1 MIIPEESDSVP
12 IEEQKK
18 YENYLFYFT
27 RNSEIFHEGQP
38 GDGCMYL
45 LRSGEVGIFR
55 DVGGQEEMTATVSA
69 VNIIGEMSLL
79 MGWDRTAT
87 IRVISNTAILYKFRY
102 FDLNIIYST
111 AAYSEMLIKR
121 LINDLKIVNDRMVE
135 TNTKYGLIDEQ
146 YTNLMKHGKIVFSAM
161 NYVLENIANDSVIN
175 SKEWHYISAV
185 REMMQ
190 NYVGEYLPEFKE
202 VVSSNDETGFQN
214 LKRIENDQL
223 LPGILKNIIGK
234 K

>member
-12 IEEQKK
+12 MEEQKK
-18 YENYLFYFT
+18 YENHLFYFT
-27 RNSEIFHEGQP
+27 KNSEIFHEGQP

-55 DVGGQEEMTATVSA
+55 NVGGQEEMTATVSA

-102 FDLNIIYST
+102 FDLSMIYST

-121 LINDLKIVNDRMVE
+121 LINDLKIVNDKMVE
-135 TNTKYGLIDEQ
+135 INTQYGLIDEQ
-146 YTNLMKHGKIVFSAM
+146 YTNLIKHTKIVFSAL
-161 NYVLENIANDSVIN
+161 NYSLGNVASDSIIN
-175 SKEWHYISAV
+175 SKEWRYISAV
-185 REMMQ
+185 REMLQ
-190 NYVGEYLPEFKE
+190 NYVVEYLPEFKE
-202 VVSSNDETGFQN
+202 VVSLNDETGFQN
-214 LKRIENDQL
+214 LKKIENDQL
-223 LPGILKNIIGK
+223 LPDILKNIIGK